1 MNNTSFSGTGVALI
15 TPFKKDESIDFDALK
30 RLIDFNINNGI
41 DYFIALGTTG
51 ETATLSKD
59 EKKEVYQF
67 ISQTVGGRKKIV
79 AGIGGN
85 NTKEIAS
92 EIEKFDSKGY
102 DAILS
107 VSPYYNRPTQEGIYQ
122 HYKILSESSS
132 LPIIIYNVPIRT
144 GSNISADT
152 TLRLARLSEKFI
164 AIKEASGVLSQVMQI
179 EKNKPAHFSVI
190 SGDDN
195 LTLPMMSFGA
205 IGVISVVAQALP
217 KSFSSMVQLALQNDF
232 QKARVI
238 HLQLLDAM
246 ELFFKEGNPAGV
258 KSALKHLQ
266 ICEDVVRLP
275 LLAASKD
282 LSDSIALCVK

>member
-30 RLIDFNINNGI
+30 RLIDFNIDNGI

-67 ISQTVGGRKKIV
+67 ISQTIGGRKKIV

-122 HYKILSESSS
+122 HYKILSESSL

-179 EKNKPAHFSVI
+179 EKNKPSHFSVI